1 MSTLPFYEPFQIAQ
15 QPQSLWGMEWLC
27 GRSGKYPPVVRNQ
40 EVQTRNEAQRPK
52 GSFGTCLT
60 GDQNCEVIHIHF
72 KVYCNPVVTFTHPK
86 IFLLNRHR
94 RELESFESKHIYRRK
109 RPKVDTLFSTLF
121 FRRVRVTSMTQRRVE
136 NTRVHFWTFS
146 PTSINSLFLYSQN
159 FDDWYKVAYFYH
171 FCYFLIIIV

>member
-94 RELESFESKHIYRRK
+94 RGLEKYLQAKTSKIGHAIFCSF
-109 RPKVDTLFSTLF
+109 FQ
-121 FRRVRVTSMTQRRVE
+121 RVRPTSMTQRRVE
-136 NTRVHFWTFS
+136 KTRVHFWTFS
-146 PTSINSLFLYSQN
+146 PESVIFENLLSQIFVQFSN
-159 FDDWYKVAYFYH
+159 FP
-171 FCYFLIIIV
+171 

>member
-72 KVYCNPVVTFTHPK
+72 KVYCNPVDAFTHPK
-86 IFLLNRHR
+86 SFVIKINLT
-94 RELESFESKHIYRRK
+94 LE
-109 RPKVDTLFSTLF
+109 DG
-121 FRRVRVTSMTQRRVE
+121 
-136 NTRVHFWTFS
+136 
-146 PTSINSLFLYSQN
+146 
-159 FDDWYKVAYFYH
+159 
-171 FCYFLIIIV
+171 